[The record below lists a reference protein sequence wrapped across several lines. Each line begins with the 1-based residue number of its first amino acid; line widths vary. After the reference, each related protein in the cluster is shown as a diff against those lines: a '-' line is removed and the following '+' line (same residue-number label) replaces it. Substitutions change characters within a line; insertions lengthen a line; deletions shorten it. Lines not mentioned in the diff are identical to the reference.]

1 LTLKVKR
8 TNVLLGPSTME
19 RLKEIC
25 KQFHPIHR
33 ISASDLVRFALYEV
47 YGINFISVHTWG
59 DSIRKELRFIKE
71 KEKFKEKGVKNG
83 RDDLHQG

>member
-1 LTLKVKR
+1 MILKMKR
-8 TNVLLGPSTME
+8 TNVLLQPNTME

-25 KQFHPIHR
+25 KQFPPIHR

-47 YGINFISVHTWG
+47 YGIDFISVHTWG
-59 DSIRKELRFIKE
+59 ESIRNELKFIKE

-83 RDDLHQG
+83 NHALHED